1 VYPEPSDVSRWAFA
15 QSLVMVVSAA
25 SALTA
30 CGGGSGDVSTPAVS
44 VTSLA
49 APVPTAVAAPPPTPI
64 VSVSTGAN
72 SGSANVMC
80 TNGNGGAPING
91 VCTITPPTVVSAV
104 TQLRIAPESRS
115 AIKLTWEAPTDTASY
130 VIYRKPEAGATSFVQ
145 VAAFDSTI
153 RSYIDAGLNSGVRY
167 TYRLVR
173 KIAAVESAPAQAT
186 QSPYSPPIVITQGG
200 TYSGNWDNS
209 GTGDRDA
216 AIKIETSQPVIIE
229 NSYIRSPRYGID
241 SRAWNTTLTV
251 RGVYGYA
258 VNPNIAGQRKAC
270 FVNMEEFNSVTMENN
285 WIEGY
290 LCGLRAMNYEANTK
304 ANRSG
309 QIIHVRFNQL
319 RNVDGRESDGNG
331 GYRFATNRAGQAFG
345 LNSVNRGVA
354 DFAWN
359 EIINLPFQSET
370 EDVISTYMSGGTASN
385 PIKIR
390 FNFVQGAHH
399 SNVAAQ
405 IGYSGVVINLGDCEV
420 NNNPNIQACEHVH
433 AFNNRVVSF
442 SNKGIDIIGGRNMKA
457 YNNRAI
463 SASAAPD
470 GTIIE
475 SDSRSGLGYWN
486 IYENPYWANNL
497 MYDNYAFVVNKGNAT
512 GTWFGH
518 GDISYSAATYYNNTV
533 IGGERRFQPALV
545 HATRADEEAEYA
557 AWKVEVNNAGIA
569 LGPQRCSSAG
579 GIKICQ

>member
-1 VYPEPSDVSRWAFA
+1 MPSCSVAPLPQPCAGSTTTPLTWAVGS
-15 QSLVMVVSAA
+15 QSC
-25 SALTA
+25 SALP
-30 CGGGSGDVSTPAVS
+30 VYAVS
-44 VTSLA
+44 GATIAL
-49 APVPTAVAAPPPTPI
+49 TN
-64 VSVSTGAN
+64 TGAN
-72 SGSANVMC
+72 TGSASFMC
-80 TNGNGGAPING
+80 SNGNWGAAISAL
-91 VCTITPPTVVSAV
+91 CTAVVNPTVSAV
-104 TQLRIAPESRS
+104 TQLSVAPES
-115 AIKLTWEAPTDTASY
+115 ATKIKLTWEAPVDTASY
-130 VIYRKPEAGATSFVQ
+130 VIYRKLEAGAGSFLQ
-145 VAAFDSTI
+145 LAAPSASD
-153 RSYIDAGLNSGVRY
+153 RSYIDSGLVAGTRY
-167 TYRLVR
+167 TYRLMR
-173 KIAAVESAPAQAT
+173 KINDVESAPAEAT

-200 TYSGNWDNS
+200 TYSGNWENT
-209 GTGDRDA
+209 GTGERDA
-216 AIKIETSQPVIIE
+216 AIKIQTSQPVIIE

-241 SRAWNTTLTV
+241 SSAWNTTLTV

-258 VNPNIAGQRKAC
+258 ANPNIAGQRKAC
-270 FVNMEEFNSVTMENN
+270 FVNAEEFNSVTLENN

-290 LCGLRAMNYEANTK
+290 LCGLRAMNYETNTK

-309 QIIHVRFNQL
+309 QIVNVRYNQL

-385 PIKIR
+385 PMKIR
-390 FNFVQGAHH
+390 FNYVQGAYH
-399 SNVAAQ
+399 SDVAAK

-420 NNNPNIQACEHVH
+420 NNNPNIQACEYVH

-457 YNNRAI
+457 YNNRAV

-470 GTIIE
+470 GTIIG

-545 HATRADEEAEYA
+545 HVTRADEEAEYA
-557 AWKVEVNNAGIA
+557 AWIVEVNNAGIA